1 MTHKTISG
9 FSKLSKR
16 GKIKWI
22 VENFF
27 VDPESVMR
35 ELSSY
40 WHSNEDQQKIL
51 DGISENTIS
60 NYPLPLG
67 VAPNFVIN
75 GKTYAVPMV
84 TEESSVVAA
93 ASSAAKFW
101 MKRGGFKASVTD
113 IKKVGQL
120 HFLWPGSPEK
130 LRKLFPEIKEKLTSD
145 ASDITREME
154 IRGGGVLDVRL
165 RELETDIDNY
175 HQIFAEFDT
184 CDSMGA
190 NFVNSVIER
199 FAETLEQ
206 YFLEKQDLP
215 IEEKDVEIIMRILSN
230 FTPDCIAHVEVSC
243 PIEDLGDF
251 DGGLTASSFAK
262 RFCTAVRIAEI
273 DTYRATT
280 HNKGIFNGVD
290 AVVLATAND
299 FRAVEACGHTWASR
313 DGKYSSLSH
322 CSLEEGVFKFWIDLP
337 LAVGTV
343 GGLTS
348 IHPIAKRSL
357 ELLGNPDS
365 RELMMIIAT
374 VGLAQNFAALRS
386 LVTTGIQKG
395 HMKMH
400 LPNILNH
407 MNATDEEK
415 VDAKVWFEDNEVSF
429 STVRKWLVERR
440 IT

>member
-1 MTHKTISG
+1 MTQKTISG

-27 VDPESVMR
+27 TDPEAVMR

-75 GKTYAVPMV
+75 GITYAVPMV

-101 MKRGGFKASVTD
+101 MKRGGFKAEVTD
-113 IKKVGQL
+113 MKKVGQL
-120 HFLWPGSPEK
+120 HFLWRGSSEK
-130 LRKLFPEIKEKLTSD
+130 LQTLFPEIKEKLIAD
-145 ASDITREME
+145 AYEITNKME
-154 IRGGGVLDVRL
+154 NRGGGILDVRL
-165 RELETDIDNY
+165 RDLDTDIANY

-184 CDSMGA
+184 RDSMGA
-190 NFVNSVIER
+190 NFVNSIMER
-199 FAETLEQ
+199 FAESLEQ
-206 YFLEKQDLP
+206 YFFEKQDLP
-215 IEEKDVEIIMRILSN
+215 IEEKDIEINMRILSN
-230 FTPDCIAHVEVSC
+230 YTPECLAHVEVSC
-243 PIEDLGDF
+243 PIEELGSFEGDISS
-251 DGGLTASSFAK
+251 ASFAN
-262 RFCTAVRIAEI
+262 RFYTAVRIAEI
-273 DTYRATT
+273 DSYRATT

-299 FRAVEACGHTWASR
+299 FRAVEACGHTWAAR
-313 DGKYSSLSH
+313 NGMYSSLSH
-322 CSLEEGVFKFWIDLP
+322 CSLDDGIFRFWMDLP
-337 LAVGTV
+337 LAVGTI

-348 IHPIAKRSL
+348 IHPIAKRSV

-365 RELMMIIAT
+365 RELMMIIAS

-400 LPNILNH
+400 LPNILNQ
-407 MNATDEEK
+407 MEATDEEK
-415 VDAKVWFEDNEVSF
+415 VDAKEWFENRKVSF
-429 STVRKWLVERR
+429 TTVRSWLEDRR
-440 IT
+440 DS